1 MLERRIQNMTIKV
14 SFNVTNITYDLFNI
28 DGEEIKSNRYYE
40 TLLHKRTEKYI
51 NNYLLKKV
59 KETNSVGYDIKEID
73 TEKIISEI
81 PYELALDYK
90 V

>member
-1 MLERRIQNMTIKV
+1 MTIKV
-14 SFNVTNITYDLFNI
+14 SFNVTNITYDLI
-28 DGEEIKSNRYYE
+28 TLDGEKLISNRYYE
-40 TLLHKRTEKYI
+40 TLLHKRNESYI
-51 NNYLLKKV
+51 NNYLLKKM
-59 KETNSVGYDIKEID
+59 KESNSVGYDIKYIK

>member
-1 MLERRIQNMTIKV
+1 MSVEFHHCEYCEESIYEENCFTRI
-14 SFNVTNITYDLFNI
+14 I

-40 TLLHKRTEKYI
+40 TLLHKRTEKFI

>member
-1 MLERRIQNMTIKV
+1 MTIKV
-14 SFNVTNITYDLFNI
+14 SFNVTNITYDLFTL

-51 NNYLLKKV
+51 NNYLLRKV
-59 KETNSVGYDIKEID
+59 KDSNSVGYDIKEIEQ
-73 TEKIISEI
+73 EKIISEI

>member
-1 MLERRIQNMTIKV
+1 MTIKV
-14 SFNVTNITYDLFNI
+14 SFNVTNITYDLI
-28 DGEEIKSNRYYE
+28 TLDGEELISNRYIE
-40 TLLHKRTEKYI
+40 TLLHKRSESYI
-51 NNYLLKKV
+51 NNYLLKKM
-59 KETNSVGYDIKEID
+59 KESNSVGYDIKEID

>member
-1 MLERRIQNMTIKV
+1 MTIKV
-14 SFNVTNITYDLFNI
+14 SFNVTNITYDLI
-28 DGEEIKSNRYYE
+28 TLDGEELISNRYIE
-40 TLLHKRTEKYI
+40 TLLHKRSKSYI
-51 NNYLLKKV
+51 NNYLLKKM
-59 KETNSVGYDIKEID
+59 KDSNSVGYDIKEIK

>member
-1 MLERRIQNMTIKV
+1 MTVKV
-14 SFNVTNITYDLFNI
+14 VFNVTNISYILIKLENNELI
-28 DGEEIKSNRYYE
+28 PEEHTE

-59 KETNSVGYDIKEID
+59 KESNSVGYDIKEIEQ
-73 TEKIISEI
+73 EKIISEI

>member
-1 MLERRIQNMTIKV
+1 MTVKAF
-14 SFNVTNITYDLFNI
+14 FNVTNIFYILIKLEN
-28 DGEEIKSNRYYE
+28 GELISEEHTE

-59 KETNSVGYDIKEID
+59 KETNSVGYDIKEIK

-81 PYELALDYK
+81 PYELALEYK

>member
-1 MLERRIQNMTIKV
+1 MTIKV
-14 SFNVTNITYDLFNI
+14 SFNVTNITYDLI
-28 DGEEIKSNRYYE
+28 TLDGEKLISNRYYE
-40 TLLHKRTEKYI
+40 TLLHKRTESYI
-51 NNYLLKKV
+51 NNYLLKKM
-59 KETNSVGYDIKEID
+59 KESNSIGYDIKYIE

>member
-1 MLERRIQNMTIKV
+1 MTVKAV
-14 SFNVTNITYDLFNI
+14 FNVTHIDYTLVKLE
-28 DGEEIKSNRYYE
+28 DGELKTVDHTE

-59 KETNSVGYDIKEID
+59 KETNSVGYDIKEIK

>member
-1 MLERRIQNMTIKV
+1 MTIKV
-14 SFNVTNITYDLFNI
+14 SFNVTNITYDLI
-28 DGEEIKSNRYYE
+28 TLDGEELSSNRYIE
-40 TLLHKRTEKYI
+40 TLLHKRSESYI
-51 NNYLLKKV
+51 NNYLLKKM
-59 KETNSVGYDIKEID
+59 KESNSVGYDIKCIN

>member
-1 MLERRIQNMTIKV
+1 MTIKV

>member
-1 MLERRIQNMTIKV
+1 MTVKV
-14 SFNVTNITYDLFNI
+14 FFNVTNISYILIKLEN
-28 DGEEIKSNRYYE
+28 GELIQEEHTE

-59 KETNSVGYDIKEID
+59 KESNSVGYDIKEIQQ
-73 TEKIISEI
+73 EKIISEI